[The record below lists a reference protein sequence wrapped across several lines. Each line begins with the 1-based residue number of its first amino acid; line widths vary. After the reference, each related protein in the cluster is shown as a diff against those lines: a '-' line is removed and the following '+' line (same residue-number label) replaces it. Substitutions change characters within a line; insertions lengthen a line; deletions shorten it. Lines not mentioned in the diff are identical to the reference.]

1 VVLSSSPAE
10 GVVEVSVDGALVRR
24 PPLPF
29 PVASFPL
36 DGEAVGMKVGSL
48 PMLVLSLGLVVGL
61 VGVIF
66 GGAVG

>member
-1 VVLSSSPAE
+1 VLSSNPAE
-10 GVVEVSVDGALVRR
+10 GVVEVSVDGAVVRR

-36 DGEAVGMKVGSL
+36 DGEVVGIKVGSL
-48 PMLVLSLGLVVGL
+48 PMLGVSLGLVVGL
-61 VGVIF
+61 VGVVF